1 MIGRRNRR
9 MASMICALLTFLWIG
24 SGCSKSADDQPFIIV
39 YNDETGPQRQPIEAN
54 DSFPPVESRTYTV
67 ALVSKVSGIPYFNV
81 AEEGAREAAEELGV
95 ELIST
100 GPLIAD
106 AKHQI
111 EVVEQLIEQGVDAI
125 AIAANDP
132 ESLAPVMKK
141 AQSRGIAVITWDSDA
156 APDART
162 FFVNQVDAE
171 SLGRHMMDLLALH
184 MNESG
189 PFAIMTGSATALNLN
204 EWIRW
209 ALAQRDEYYP
219 KMRLVETVANDED
232 PEKAYMQALGL
243 LDRHPELEGA
253 LGIASISP
261 PALAKAVQERGKTGQ
276 VKVVGV
282 STPNIMRP
290 YIHSG
295 VAPVITLWSPKKLGY
310 LTIYLA
316 KQLLEGQMPYDGQE
330 IPNVGNIRFNG
341 DVVIMGEPLDFKK
354 DNVDEYDF

>member
-1 MIGRRNRR
+1 MRQNQRIAA
-9 MASMICALLTFLWIG
+9 MMSAVLIFICIV
-24 SGCSKSADDQPFIIV
+24 SGCRGAAEDSPFIVV
-39 YNDETGPQRQPIEAN
+39 YKDETRGQQERAEPN
-54 DSFPPVESRTYTV
+54 GVLPPLENRIYTV

-81 AEEGAREAAEELGV
+81 AEEGAREAAEELDV

-111 EVVEQLIEQGVDAI
+111 EVVEMLIDQGVDAI
-125 AIAANDP
+125 AVAANDP
-132 ESLAPVMKK
+132 DSLAPVMKK

-171 SLGRHMMDLLALH
+171 TLGRHLMDLLAIY
-184 MNESG
+184 MNEKG
-189 PFAIMTGSATALNLN
+189 PFAIMTGSPTALNLN

-209 ALAQRDEYYP
+209 ALVQRDEYYP
-219 KMRLVETVANDED
+219 AMKLVETVANDED
-232 PEKAYMQALGL
+232 PEKAYLQALDL

-295 VAPVITLWSPKKLGY
+295 DAPVITLWSPKKLGY
-310 LTIYLA
+310 LTVYLA
-316 KQLLEGQMPYDGQE
+316 IQLLEGRMPYDGQE
-330 IPNVGNIRFNG
+330 IPNVGTIRLNG